1 MADHLP
7 PPDPSPGSAARSRAS
22 LVHRARAAVEDV
34 LDATGTGWRAL
45 VLGALAVG
53 VALGALWWL
62 TRQAPVPVDAA
73 LPVVEPGSV
82 TTTTEPPGPVV
93 VHVAGAVARPGV
105 QRLPAGSRVID
116 AVDAAGGLLPEAD
129 AGRVNLAA
137 ELVDGTQVYVPVM
150 GESPPV
156 PLGGGAAGPDAGGL
170 VDLNI
175 ADLDTLDALPGIG
188 PATATAIIEHR
199 ERNGPFASVEG
210 LLEVNGIGEAKLA
223 QLRDLVRV

>member
-1 MADHLP
+1 MADHVP
-7 PPDPSPGSAARSRAS
+7 QSDPFPDPGRSRPGP
-22 LVHRARAAVEDV
+22 VHRARAAVEDV

-62 TRQAPVPVDAA
+62 TRQAPAPVDAA
-73 LPVVEPGSV
+73 LPVVEPDAV

-116 AVDAAGGLLPEAD
+116 AVDAAGGLLPAAD

-137 ELVDGTQVYVPVM
+137 ELVDGTQVYVPVV
-150 GESPPV
+150 GEAPPG
-156 PLGGGAAGPDAGGL
+156 PTGGGGAAAAGDGL

-175 ADLDTLDALPGIG
+175 ADLEALDALPGIG
-188 PATATAIIEHR
+188 PATATAILEHR

-210 LLEVNGIGEAKLA
+210 LLEVHGIGEAKLS